1 MSRDIDY
8 TPGLRTG
15 GVLFFRLVAAGG
27 VDGELRE
34 DLAGAV
40 FDGGDVGVPDEQD
53 DAFVFVGAAD
63 AEVSEASGV
72 AKGDLAVGV
81 DTVGADPPVFPLG
94 GDGGGGLGGRF
105 VRLGGCAA
113 FEGAVRP
120 FVVVDV
126 AEFGQE
132 LVQVRDGVG
141 LGLVF
146 EPFFEG
152 LVETFD
158 LALGLGVAGGGPF
171 FWVMPRDAMRVSKA
185 LRPPR
190 PPARR
195 VV

>member
-15 GVLFFRLVAAGG
+15 GVLFFRLVAACG

-40 FDGGDVGVPDEQD
+40 LDGGDVGVPGEQD
-53 DAFVFVGAAD
+53 DAFVLMGAAD
-63 AEVSEASGV
+63 AEVPEASGV

-94 GDGGGGLGGRF
+94 GDGWGGLGGRC
-105 VRLGGCAA
+105 VGLGGRAA

-126 AEFGQE
+126 AELGQE
-132 LVQVRDGVG
+132 LVQVRDRVG
-141 LGLVF
+141 LRLVL
-146 EPFFEG
+146 EPFLRVWWKRSILPWVWG
-152 LVETFD
+152 W
-158 LALGLGVAGGGPF
+158 LGRPF
-171 FWVMPRDAMRVSKA
+171 FWVMPKDAIRVSKA